1 MIFVLFEIYID
12 SGVNRPPDFSS
23 EVIFC
28 VRRELKELSSIFSA
42 KCRHLGFQTDICS
55 DVTG

>member
-28 VRRELKELSSIFSA
+28 V
-42 KCRHLGFQTDICS
+42 Q
-55 DVTG
+55 

>member
-28 VRRELKELSSIFSA
+28 I
-42 KCRHLGFQTDICS
+42 Q
-55 DVTG
+55 

>member
-1 MIFVLFEIYID
+1 MIFVLFETYID

-28 VRRELKELSSIFSA
+28 IQRELKELSSIFSA
-42 KCRHLGFQTDICS
+42 KFRHLGFQTDICR